1 MIPYIERDGDPSA
14 PPNYSFPGVMVRSFL
29 LPSDMTA
36 LSALC
41 GKLLNIAPLAECGF
55 EFVPLL
61 PFVFVGV
68 LTYPKMLDLDPR
80 FAQRGFASQH
90 ELFSAF
96 LVVRLDS
103 MFPGDPLLSQIC
115 TFGGCYTFFA
125 YLFVD
130 NPWSMITGREVIG
143 FPKLLA
149 NFDPEPL
156 KTSSPTFS
164 VKASTNILSPFKPAT
179 SLRPLD
185 FLTIASSAP
194 TSESSFKIAAA
205 PKLVWPWSHFGQGA
219 ATFALPG
226 LQTVF
231 SDVLSQ
237 FPMSTVQLKQF
248 RDISGDSSACYQA
261 IQTADF
267 TVANL
272 KPGASLPQMDITIP
286 AYDSLKIATTLGI
299 PVSDT
304 GMVTSINQVQSQVD
318 MTYSNITN
326 LFVRT

>member
-14 PPNYSFPGVMVRSFL
+14 PPGYSFPGVMVRSFL
-29 LPSDMTA
+29 LPADMTA
-36 LSALC
+36 LSTLC
-41 GKLLNIAPLAECGF
+41 GKMLNIAPLAECGF

-68 LTYPKMLDLDPR
+68 LTYPKMLDLDPI
-80 FAQRGFASQH
+80 FAQRGFTSQH

-96 LVVRLDS
+96 LVVRWDS
-103 MFPGDPLLSQIC
+103 MFPGDPLLGQIC
-115 TFGGCYTFFA
+115 TFGGCYIFFA

-149 NFDPEPL
+149 RFNPL
-156 KTSSPTFS
+156 PSETSSPTFT
-164 VKASTNILSPFKPAT
+164 VKASTNILSPFNPMT
-179 SLRPLD
+179 SLHQRE
-185 FLTIASSAP
+185 FLTIASSAT
-194 TSESSFKIAAA
+194 TSPGLID
-205 PKLVWPWSHFGQGA
+205 PLPNVVWPWSHFGPGA
-219 ATFALPG
+219 AAFVPPG
-226 LQTVF
+226 LQAVF
-231 SDVLSQ
+231 SDVLSE

-272 KPGASLPQMDITIP
+272 QPGALLPQMDITIP
-286 AYDSLKIATTLGI
+286 AYDSLKIAATLGI
-299 PVSDT
+299 PVSNT
-304 GMVTSINQVQSQVD
+304 GMVTSINQIQSRVD
-318 MTYSNITN
+318 MTYSNVTN
-326 LFVRT
+326 LFVRS